1 MPFASLIQRL
11 YALGFNVI
19 CRFDLN
25 RKTFEVTAQRVAA
38 SFGSLEH
45 LRVEG
50 RHSTGFAPLSGFWRT
65 ADGWIPLHAKYPHHE
80 QPLMRSRKDTRTPS
94 IRAPLASAKSIEA
107 ETAMNAAG
115 GAAEAVNSHEA
126 WLRGD
131 PGE

>member
-50 RHSTGFAPLSGFWRT
+50 RHSPGFAPLSGFWRT
-65 ADGWIPLHAKYPHHE
+65 ADGWIRLHANYPHHE
-80 QPLMRSRKDTRTPS
+80 QALMRALKARSEERRVGREGRYRRWRHPEDKQRD
-94 IRAPLASAKSIEA
+94 
-107 ETAMNAAG
+107 
-115 GAAEAVNSHEA
+115 
-126 WLRGD
+126 
-131 PGE
+131 